1 VAAGSR
7 KATRSPGRSCSIRSR
22 KCSVQHPAA
31 DRSPCL
37 AAASTRPESAI
48 HILCAEVLAHD
59 VGRSAAALLTVFKPW
74 LHVIVY
80 WAKEGNIGGEA
91 SMARRLRR
99 TDNPHNGPSAQERP
113 AYRHGTQRNKAG
125 ASLPT
130 SSTRRNLRRALTGAE
145 CGRPL
150 LASGATWHQS
160 TSDTARS
167 HSFKIELTG
176 VSISRTLAKLP
187 DAFLLQ
193 TANDVRDL
201 LHSRRRLL
209 LRPFVMRRT
218 HAVRRRS
225 WVRRGRSLHSPRT

>member
-1 VAAGSR
+1 
-7 KATRSPGRSCSIRSR
+7 
-22 KCSVQHPAA
+22 
-31 DRSPCL
+31 
-37 AAASTRPESAI
+37 
-48 HILCAEVLAHD
+48 
-59 VGRSAAALLTVFKPW
+59 
-74 LHVIVY
+74 VIVY
-80 WAKEGNIGGEA
+80 RAKEGNIGGEA

-130 SSTRRNLRRALTGAE
+130 SSTRRNLRRALTGAD

-218 HAVRRRS
+218 PAVRRRS

>member
-59 VGRSAAALLTVFKPW
+59 GWPICCRPADCLQALASRDRVSGQGRE
-74 LHVIVY
+74 Y
-80 WAKEGNIGGEA
+80 W
-91 SMARRLRR
+91 RRGL
-99 TDNPHNGPSAQERP
+99 NGP
-113 AYRHGTQRNKAG
+113 QRNKAG

-130 SSTRRNLRRALTGAE
+130 SSTRRNLRRALTGAD

-218 HAVRRRS
+218 PAVRRRS